1 MNDLQEKL
9 AQAEAA
15 YHQLMMGQQVVMI
28 RDSNGEQIQYGNA
41 NAGRLAQYIASLKM
55 QLGMSPSIG
64 PMRTWMGP

>member
-1 MNDLQEKL
+1 MADLQTQL
-9 AQAEAA
+9 DQAREA

-41 NAGRLAQYIASLKM
+41 SASRLAAYIA
-55 QLGMSPSIG
+55 QLEMKLGISPVSG